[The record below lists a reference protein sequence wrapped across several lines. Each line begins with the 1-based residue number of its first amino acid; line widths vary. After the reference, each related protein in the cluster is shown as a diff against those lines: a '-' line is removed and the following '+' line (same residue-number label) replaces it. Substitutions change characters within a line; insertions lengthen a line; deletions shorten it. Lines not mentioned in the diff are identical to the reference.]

1 MIPLMNKGRIRTKT
15 SGQVRA
21 AGKSSG
27 MRTALTPLAH
37 TLRSPESAPRATP
50 LDLFALAR
58 RKWLN
63 GERLDIGQ
71 LANELGVGRATV
83 FRWVGN
89 RDLLHAEIISSLFM
103 SSFDKARRQA
113 SGVGADRIADVVDKL
128 LNDLLASKPLRS
140 FLEHDPEYALR
151 VLTSKSTPFQQRC
164 TDAVRDALQEQAGA
178 GHIRPAMD
186 IDSLAYIVVRIAE
199 SFLYSDVISG
209 RKPEIDKARAAIRI
223 LLKAEPEDRMI

>member
-1 MIPLMNKGRIRTKT
+1 MKT
-15 SGQVRA
+15 TGQA
-21 AGKSSG
+21 
-27 MRTALTPLAH
+27 RTAVKSRGTRKGLTPLAH
-37 TLRSPESAPRATP
+37 TLRSSESTPRITP

-71 LANELGVGRATV
+71 LATELGIGRATV

-89 RDLLHAEIISSLFM
+89 RDLLHAEIISSLFTA
-103 SSFDKARRQA
+103 SFEKARKQSR
-113 SGVGADRIADVVDKL
+113 GVGADRIADVVDKL

-140 FLEHDPEYALR
+140 FLEYDPEYALR

-164 TDAVRDALQEQAGA
+164 TDAVRDALQDQVNA

-186 IDSLAYIVVRIAE
+186 LDALAYIVVRIGE

-223 LLKAEPEDRMI
+223 LLKAEPEARMI